1 MTLSERWAVDKVGA
15 AGSGSQG
22 MAETAAGWDLF
33 RAWTGSVTAGSRVT
47 GVQNQV
53 HFCDL

>member
-1 MTLSERWAVDKVGA
+1 MTLGERWAVDKVGA

-47 GVQNQV
+47 GV
-53 HFCDL
+53 